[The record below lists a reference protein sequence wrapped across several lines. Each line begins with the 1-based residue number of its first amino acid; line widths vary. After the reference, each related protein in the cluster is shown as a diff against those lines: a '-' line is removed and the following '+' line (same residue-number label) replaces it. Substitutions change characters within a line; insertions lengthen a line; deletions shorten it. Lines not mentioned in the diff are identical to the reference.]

1 MQADEE
7 RIPVSGGLIMRG
19 GWGYFKRVTLDKM
32 RTVFEE
38 LRDRSEWR

>member
-19 GWGYFKRVTLDKM
+19 GCDYFRRVTLNKM

-38 LRDRSEWR
+38 TKG